1 MLIVIDVYVC
11 YVENINKNKRK
22 SIFKQD
28 PGSAFGYSPLGMC
41 FLAKVCIKKSLYC
54 VEAYDCSH
62 GDNAIIDKNLDYY
75 FMRFQS
81 VSSTVH
87 LKWTSG
93 GFFFPFQ
100 SRN

>member
-41 FLAKVCIKKSLYC
+41 FLAKEFIKKK
-54 VEAYDCSH
+54 AYI
-62 GDNAIIDKNLDYY
+62 ALK
-75 FMRFQS
+75 FMIARMEI
-81 VSSTVH
+81 
-87 LKWTSG
+87 
-93 GFFFPFQ
+93 
-100 SRN
+100 